1 MKKSLIRKVILT
13 LQNIGVHEGLDAD
26 TIKKIHLTN
35 SISFLGCASA
45 FGMLIYAFVMD
56 TPFYS
61 KLVTG
66 LVIPAILVM
75 PLLNYLGKYYATR
88 VVHCIISLFIL
99 MTVAIVSGPKLHSQ
113 FLLVPYLGLPF
124 ILFDDKKGRIKV
136 LLSSAGI
143 IGFLYLQWH
152 FKNFEPLITL
162 DESIL
167 FETRLLNEII
177 LFVFI
182 ISLFYFFT
190 SENNK
195 YLDKLKKKNEE
206 VEEKNKELEHFA
218 YICSHDLS
226 EPLRTVTGFI
236 GIIKEE
242 SDPTNDKLNTYF
254 GFVEQAN
261 NRMDTMISSLL
272 NFSKLNK
279 NSSHQQLNTQNLIQE
294 VKVDIN
300 TLMLEKKA
308 TINFSDLPV
317 IHGMPTQIKQV
328 FQNLIING
336 IKYQIPDVKPVITIS
351 CQETPDYWEFCV
363 ADNGIGI
370 KEKNLN
376 KIFHMFTRLHLDD
389 EYKGEGIGLAF
400 CKKIIEMHKGK
411 IWVESEYKKGS
422 QFYFTIKK
430 SLPTEIK
437 KIPTKTLH
445 YKPKSYKN
453 VD

>member
-1 MKKSLIRKVILT
+1 MKNLRFKEFVLT
-13 LQNIGVHEGLDAD
+13 LQNIGAHEGLDAD
-26 TIKKIHLTN
+26 TVKKIHLTN
-35 SISFLGCASA
+35 SIAFLGCASA
-45 FGMLIYAFVMD
+45 LGMLFYAFAVN
-56 TPFYS
+56 TPFYA

-66 LVIPAILVM
+66 LVIPVIMVM
-75 PLLNYLGKYYATR
+75 PLLNYCGRYYAAR

-99 MTVAIVSGPKLHSQ
+99 ITVAIVSGPALHSQ

-124 ILFDDKKGRIKV
+124 ILFDEKLNRVKV

-143 IGFLYLQWH
+143 IGFIYLEWH
-152 FKNFEPLITL
+152 FKHFEPLIVL
-162 DESIL
+162 DKSIVC
-167 FETRLLNEII
+167 ETRLLNEII
-177 LFVFI
+177 LFCFI
-182 ISLFYFFT
+182 IGLFYFFT
-190 SENNK
+190 SESNK
-195 YLDKLKKKNEE
+195 YLEKLKKKNEE

-226 EPLRTVTGFI
+226 EPLRTVDGFI

-242 SDPTNDKLNTYF
+242 SDPKNEKLNTYF
-254 GFVEQAN
+254 HYVQEAN
-261 NRMDTMISSLL
+261 KRMNTMILSLL
-272 NFSKLNK
+272 AFSKLQNK
-279 NSSHQQLNTQNLIQE
+279 NSYQITNSQDIIHEIEVDLNQLI
-294 VKVDIN
+294 
-300 TLMLEKKA
+300 LEKEA
-308 TINFSDLPV
+308 MIEYSFLPT
-317 IHGMPTQIKQV
+317 IHGLPTQLKQV

-336 IKYQIPDVKPVITIS
+336 IKYQPPNAKPIINIT
-351 CQETPDYWEFCV
+351 CEETPDYWEFCV

-370 KEKNLN
+370 KVKNLK

-389 EYKGEGIGLAF
+389 EFKGQGIGLSF
-400 CKKIIEMHKGK
+400 CKKIVEIHKGK

-430 SLPTEIK
+430 DLPIEIN